1 MTDWL
6 WLIPGTPLAGAAA
19 IALLGG
25 YVSAATCARIA
36 ALAMLACAATVAALW
51 ADGGASG
58 TAHQTLYTWMSVGD
72 WQASV
77 GLRVDRVSLVMVS
90 VAAWVGFLI
99 HLFSVSFMA
108 ADYGERRY
116 YVYLNLFVAGMLLF
130 VMADNLLLMYLGW
143 ELMGLCSYALIA
155 HWYRDADKARCG
167 RKAFVV
173 TRVGDAALA
182 LSIFL
187 LFTHFGTLDFGPLL
201 GAVSKSNVD
210 TGLLAWIAVLI
221 LIGAAGKSAQLP
233 LSVWLPD
240 AMAGPST
247 VSALIHAAT
256 MVTAGVY
263 LIARLHPLFEAVP
276 HVLWLVAI
284 VGTVTLVYAGMAA
297 LGQHDIKRVIAYSTI
312 SQIGYMFLGLGVGA
326 YGLALFHLA
335 THACFKALLFMGAG
349 VVINAY
355 RGDHDIR
362 NMGGLAKRQPYL
374 RLVFLAG
381 SLALAAVPFISAGFY
396 SKDPIIE
403 AAALAPH
410 GALLWSLAILG
421 AVLTGA
427 YAFRLYLMVFAGPER
442 GETVAY
448 RMSWSMALP
457 LGLLAV
463 ASLTLGFVE
472 LPHGWHLPPGLVE
485 LPQGWHLH
493 QLWGPWL
500 APEVGTPELPHGS
513 TGLQLQLAG
522 MIAPLLGIALAYA
535 IVRRERAGGGTSS
548 VRLLEEGWYLDRLYD
563 LVVVRPYFSL
573 ARTLRTLVE
582 GWSLNGAVLGSAV
595 WLAGSG
601 SRLLSMTQN
610 GNAARYASL
619 MVLGAV
625 LMVGYFLWV
634 R

>member
-1 MTDWL
+1 MSDWL
-6 WLIPGTPLAGAAA
+6 WLIPGSPLAGAAV

-25 YVSAATCARIA
+25 YVRPAVCARVA
-36 ALAMLACAATVAALW
+36 ALAMLVCAASVAALW
-51 ADGGASG
+51 AGGGAAG
-58 TAHQTLYTWMSVGD
+58 TAQQTLYTWTAVGD

-99 HLFSVSFMA
+99 HLFSQSFMA
-108 ADYGERRY
+108 DDYGERRY
-116 YVYLNLFVAGMLLF
+116 YVYLNLFVGGMLVF

-173 TRVGDAALA
+173 TRIGDAALA
-182 LSIFL
+182 LGIFL
-187 LFTHFGTLDFGPLL
+187 LYMQFGTLSFEPLL
-201 GAVSKSNVD
+201 GAVSDANVD
-210 TGLLAWIAVLI
+210 SVLLGWIGVLV

-276 HVLWLVAI
+276 QVLELVAI
-284 VGTVTLVYAGMAA
+284 VGAVTLVYAGMAA

-362 NMGGLAKRQPYL
+362 NMGGLAQGQPFL

-403 AAALAPH
+403 AAALAPN
-410 GALLWSLAILG
+410 GGLLWTLAIVG

-427 YAFRLYLMVFAGPER
+427 YAFRLYLMVFAGPQR
-442 GETVAY
+442 GDTVSY
-448 RMSWSMALP
+448 RISWTMGLP

-463 ASLTLGFVE
+463 ASLTLGLVE
-472 LPHGWHLPPGLVE
+472 LPHSWHLP
-485 LPQGWHLH
+485 

-500 APEVGTPELPHGS
+500 VPEVGTPELPHGGS
-513 TGLQLQLAG
+513 SVLLQLAG
-522 MIAPLLGIALAYA
+522 MVAPLAGIGLAFA
-535 IVRRERAGGGTSS
+535 IVRRERVGGGTSS
-548 VRLLEEGWYLDRLYD
+548 IPLLEEGWYLDRLYD
-563 LVVVRPYFSL
+563 LVIVRPYFAL
-573 ARTLRTLVE
+573 ARGLRTLVE
-582 GWSLNGAVLGSAV
+582 GWCLNGAALGSLV
-595 WLAGSG
+595 WLTRGG

-610 GNAARYASL
+610 GSTARYASL
-619 MVLGAV
+619 MVLGAL

>member
-1 MTDWL
+1 MSHWL
-6 WLIPGTPLAGAAA
+6 WLIPGSPLAGAAL

-25 YVSAATCARIA
+25 RVRPAVCARVA
-36 ALAMLACAATVAALW
+36 TLAMLVCAVAVAALW
-51 ADGGASG
+51 AGGGAAG
-58 TAHQTLYTWMSVGD
+58 TAHQTLYTWMAVGD
-72 WQASV
+72 WQASI

-90 VAAWVGFLI
+90 VAGWVGFLI
-99 HLFSVSFMA
+99 HLFSLSFMA
-108 ADYGERRY
+108 EDYGERRY
-116 YVYLNLFVAGMLLF
+116 YVYLNLFVAGMLVF

-143 ELMGLCSYALIA
+143 ELMGLCSYALIS

-173 TRVGDAALA
+173 TRIGDAALA
-182 LSIFL
+182 LGIFL
-187 LFTHFGTLDFGPLL
+187 LYTHFGTLGFEPLL
-201 GAVSKSNVD
+201 SAVSAGHTD
-210 TGLLAWIAVLI
+210 TGLLGWIGLLI

-276 HVLWLVAI
+276 QVLEWVAI
-284 VGTVTLVYAGMAA
+284 VGAVTLVYAGMAA
-297 LGQHDIKRVIAYSTI
+297 LGQHDIKRLIAYSTI

-362 NMGGLAKRQPYL
+362 NMGGLAQRQPYL

-403 AAALAPH
+403 AAALAPL
-410 GALLWSLAILG
+410 GGLLWSLAILG

-442 GETVAY
+442 GETVEY
-448 RMSWSMALP
+448 RMSWSMGLP

-472 LPHGWHLPPGLVE
+472 LPHGWHLPQV
-485 LPQGWHLH
+485 
-493 QLWGPWL
+493 WGPWL
-500 APEVGTPELPHGS
+500 APEVGAPELPHGGS
-513 TGLQLQLAG
+513 GLLLQLAG
-522 MIAPLLGIALAYA
+522 MIAPLAGIWLAFA

-563 LVVVRPYFSL
+563 LAIVRPYFVL
-573 ARTLRTLVE
+573 ARGLRILVE
-582 GWSLNGAVLGSAV
+582 GWALNSVALGSVA
-595 WLAGSG
+595 WLSRGG
-601 SRLLSMTQN
+601 SRFLSMTQN
-610 GNAARYASL
+610 GNTARYASL